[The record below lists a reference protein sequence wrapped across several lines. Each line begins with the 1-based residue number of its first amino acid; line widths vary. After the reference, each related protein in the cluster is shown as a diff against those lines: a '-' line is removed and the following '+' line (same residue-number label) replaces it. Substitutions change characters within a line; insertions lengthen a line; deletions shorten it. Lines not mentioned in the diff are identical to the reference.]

1 MWSGERLTKLQ
12 VTSRPDRLWPELWT
26 KFGRNAKLREKQKWS
41 IEKPKLDNTRRLWG
55 IYFIELK
62 DTELKETMKNACKK
76 LETPV
81 APAMPSKI
89 SKKNKHGETR
99 SKTNDFKSQ
108 FACIHENAYGRIST
122 EITPW
127 GSYCRKRRQFTAAL
141 QFGTQIYSCA
151 SSNENSRNKSSSG

>member
-1 MWSGERLTKLQ
+1 
-12 VTSRPDRLWPELWT
+12 
-26 KFGRNAKLREKQKWS
+26 
-41 IEKPKLDNTRRLWG
+41 
-55 IYFIELK
+55 
-62 DTELKETMKNACKK
+62 MKNARKK

-122 EITPW
+122 EITM
-127 GSYCRKRRQFTAAL
+127 RTVL
-141 QFGTQIYSCA
+141 QEKETIHCSIAIWYTNLFLCLKQWKFPQQKQQWL
-151 SSNENSRNKSSSG
+151 KSGKVGKDSGVVLDESQK

>member
-1 MWSGERLTKLQ
+1 
-12 VTSRPDRLWPELWT
+12 
-26 KFGRNAKLREKQKWS
+26 
-41 IEKPKLDNTRRLWG
+41 
-55 IYFIELK
+55 
-62 DTELKETMKNACKK
+62 MKNACKK

-108 FACIHENAYGRIST
+108 FACIHENAYGRRT
-122 EITPW
+122 VLQE
-127 GSYCRKRRQFTAAL
+127 KRGQFTAAL

-151 SSNENSRNKSSSG
+151 SSNENSRNKSSSGLKVGK